1 MHELLSGGY
10 NTVVARCKNPFREG
24 GEVCGK
30 YMVCFRCPQMVV
42 FEDDLWKMFSFYN
55 KLLAERNKIAP
66 HHWVKT
72 YGWVIKTIDNDI
84 ATQFPADLVEA
95 AKSKARLTPHPAW
108 AVSGAAL

>member
-1 MHELLSGGY
+1 MRQKATALAADGRIPLQNVHELLSGGY

-66 HHWVKT
+66 HHWVQ
-72 YGWVIKTIDNDI
+72 DI
-84 ATQFPADLVEA
+84 
-95 AKSKARLTPHPAW
+95 RLGHQDHRQRHSNAI
-108 AVSGAAL
+108 SG